1 MSEIKNVL
9 ESEATVI
16 SEEVKEAEKE
26 TNLKKFTNW
35 VKAHKG
41 TILKKVRNS
50 IIPVGG
56 TVVVLAA
63 TAFGIKKF
71 VIDGSLEESMLAV
84 VDGATEAINSD
95 TNV

>member
-16 SEEVKEAEKE
+16 SEEVKEAGKE

-41 TILKKVRNS
+41 TILK
-50 IIPVGG
+50 VGG